1 MGMSSAAWR
10 ERRAG
15 REEPRLPWHETLFS
29 DLRLAGRLLSRAPLF
44 TALVVTAI
52 AVGVG
57 GVATVFSALNAI
69 VLRPLPGTT
78 EGTRLILVDRRTP
91 DDSEGVSASN
101 EFYRYVAGSTQSL
114 DGVAA
119 WSRVALTMSTRRTGS
134 IGRGHDRQRQLLRR
148 PRRSAGA
155 RTVLPA
161 GRGLDAAGA
170 TR

>member
-1 MGMSSAAWR
+1 MANRVFRLLLALFPRAFRESFGDEMHAVFAEQLRAAQTGGLASAVRFWIRTSAGMSSAAWR

-15 REEPRLPWHETLFS
+15 RATPGLPWHETLFA
-29 DLRLAGRLLSRAPLF
+29 DIRLAARLLSRAPLF

-78 EGTRLILVDRRTP
+78 DGTRLILIDRRTP

-101 EFYRYVAGSTQSL
+101 
-114 DGVAA
+114 
-119 WSRVALTMSTRRTGS
+119 
-134 IGRGHDRQRQLLRR
+134 
-148 PRRSAGA
+148 
-155 RTVLPA
+155 
-161 GRGLDAAGA
+161 
-170 TR
+170 